1 MVSTFRKLARRFG
14 FDISPFPG
22 SAPHWERL
30 IKTLSIH
37 NIDCVFDIGANT
49 GQYAQAIRTNGYAGE
64 IVSFEPLSG
73 IRATLEEHAAR
84 DPHWTIAPQT
94 AVGAEIGQ
102 VEINIS
108 GESDMSSILA
118 LDAMAHERLASTRAT
133 TREQVPV
140 TTLSSILEAHTSG
153 AQTIFVKSDTQ
164 GYEDQVLDGIG
175 NSWDRI
181 AGLQLELSM
190 QPIYDGQPDHL
201 PLLNR
206 LAEKGFRPH
215 LVIPGY
221 WSRHYGRMLEY
232 DAVFFRD

>member
-73 IRATLEEHAAR
+73 VRATLEEHAAR

-164 GYEDQVLDGIG
+164 GYEDQVLDGDAECPGTASPGCSSSSPCSPSTTVSPTICRC
-175 NSWDRI
+175 STSRRDRI
-181 AGLQLELSM
+181 SAT
-190 QPIYDGQPDHL
+190 
-201 PLLNR
+201 
-206 LAEKGFRPH
+206 
-215 LVIPGY
+215 
-221 WSRHYGRMLEY
+221 SRHPRLLEPPLWP
-232 DAVFFRD
+232 DARIRRGVFPG